1 MLRRHSHCRTPPEAA
16 PAASFTPF
24 HDKEN
29 LPDSTPPRR
38 VISLRAT
45 SANRPRGRKKVANQ
59 HQQSSNQM
67 SSHNKQLGI
76 VQHKEIEPE
85 IISLRRTNEALG
97 KENDRLRLVNAQ
109 NTLELKRQ
117 EQRTIDAQRIEN
129 ELQLV
134 IEQLNMRHLAKIEQF
149 SRFLA
154 QSHQQKGP
162 TASCTRCT
170 FLQEEASMAT
180 DAAADVAHAAVTEAQ
195 LEIVTQKQLA
205 NQLQQKLAQVEAE
218 LWSQQECTGQLDR
231 QLAIVQQNKT
241 ELSAQLREAEA
252 NTSVH
257 ESAARLAG
265 ESSSSTQLAE
275 LQTELVESLGKQGAL
290 RAQMSAMEL
299 QLTERQQSQTGQLQ
313 QRVALLER

>member
-1 MLRRHSHCRTPPEAA
+1 
-16 PAASFTPF
+16 
-24 HDKEN
+24 
-29 LPDSTPPRR
+29 
-38 VISLRAT
+38 
-45 SANRPRGRKKVANQ
+45 
-59 HQQSSNQM
+59 
-67 SSHNKQLGI
+67 
-76 VQHKEIEPE
+76 
-85 IISLRRTNEALG
+85 
-97 KENDRLRLVNAQ
+97 
-109 NTLELKRQ
+109 
-117 EQRTIDAQRIEN
+117 
-129 ELQLV
+129 
-134 IEQLNMRHLAKIEQF
+134 
-149 SRFLA
+149 
-154 QSHQQKGP
+154 
-162 TASCTRCT
+162 
-170 FLQEEASMAT
+170 MAT